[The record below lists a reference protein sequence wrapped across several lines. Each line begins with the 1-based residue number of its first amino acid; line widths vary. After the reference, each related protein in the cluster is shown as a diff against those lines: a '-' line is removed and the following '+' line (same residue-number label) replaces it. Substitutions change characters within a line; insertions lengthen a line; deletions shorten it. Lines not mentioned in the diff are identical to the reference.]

1 MARYPAQD
9 AGEAVSDDRPIAV
22 RRKRRSSS
30 GKADSPSQTSVPQSN
45 NLNDS
50 RQTTPGEAKTPT
62 KPRKRVRFS
71 EPGPEVSTSSSS
83 TGLTPH
89 IKRTTLATAA
99 QSSAPSWPRLLAEK
113 PRRRLSLP
121 TALAG
126 SLPSPSL
133 TPSPT
138 ICVSGEVQVPSL
150 RQALDERTKRR
161 LRRNHMSEEIND
173 ISEEKKSTTKME
185 QQIHELKTELAV
197 ARQLG
202 KEVADSTND
211 GGGDTGRIQELEN
224 EIGQLK
230 EEMRERSKTADPFVT
245 DDIFHDPT
253 PPHSSSQND
262 NVDDENLVARAE
274 GSSNVLREITHF
286 PLAPSVTGAV
296 VQAPVPSFTD
306 SNVFRSAR
314 LSLEYLFPGETALGL
329 ATEDPKLIIDNMLDR
344 LRTLKAQ
351 ALLAEE
357 ALSTSKTQESNLRN
371 QFNAVLQ
378 QLDRSRKNA
387 EAISIVQSTEKSRA
401 NQAESTAHNLETV
414 VEQTTLRVK
423 ELESDVDEKQRSVQK
438 LQDALESYRVEV
450 GKLELLITQMEA
462 GHITALAEL
471 RGEMDEA
478 VADLECHVAAEISGR
493 RAAEKA
499 AVERGERIKQLEA
512 LERELKDAVNEK
524 QKIIRAL
531 ETDVVEAKEAGEKEV
546 GSLNVEI
553 GELASSLEGAKAD
566 TAKIGREKLSLI
578 KMLEQEKAAGVR
590 AVEAIQAE
598 MAQCMEKIN
607 EVKETHI
614 KDAQQR
620 GAEVAEHKGLLTPV
634 SACRFKDGFRE
645 VEGYVEVKRG
655 KVRGRKRPDSG
666 IGVLEEDEEDEE
678 MLDA

>member
-1 MARYPAQD
+1 MARYPA
-9 AGEAVSDDRPIAV
+9 GESVSDDRPIAV

-30 GKADSPSQTSVPQSN
+30 GQADSPSQTTVSQSTN
-45 NLNDS
+45 RDES
-50 RQTTPGEAKTPT
+50 QQTTLGETKTPT
-62 KPRKRVRFS
+62 KPKKRVRFS
-71 EPGPEVSTSSSS
+71 DPRPEASTSSSSS

-113 PRRRLSLP
+113 PRRRVSLP
-121 TALAG
+121 TTLAG

-138 ICVSGEVQVPSL
+138 IRVSGEFQIPSL
-150 RQALDERTKRR
+150 RQTLDERTKRR

-173 ISEEKKSTTKME
+173 IDEEKRSTSKMV
-185 QQIHELKTELAV
+185 QQIHELKTELEL

-202 KEVADSTND
+202 KEVADSSND
-211 GGGDTGRIQELEN
+211 SGGDTVRIQELEN
-224 EIGQLK
+224 EIGRLK
-230 EEMRERSKTADPFVT
+230 EEMREGSMTADPFVT

-262 NVDDENLVARAE
+262 NVDDENLVVSAE
-274 GSSNVLREITHF
+274 GSGNVLREITQF
-286 PLAPSVTGAV
+286 PLAPPVIGAV
-296 VQAPVPSFTD
+296 VQASIPPFTD
-306 SNVFRSAR
+306 SDVFRSAR

-387 EAISIVQSTEKSRA
+387 EAISIVQSTESSRA
-401 NQAESTAHNLETV
+401 DHAESTAHSLETV

-423 ELESDVDEKQRSVQK
+423 ELESDVDEKQRSIQK

-462 GHITALAEL
+462 GHSTALAEL

-478 VADLECHVAAEISGR
+478 VADLECHVAAEINGR
-493 RAAEKA
+493 RAAEKE

-531 ETDVVEAKEAGEKEV
+531 ETEVGDAKEAGEKEI
-546 GSLNVEI
+546 GSLNVVV
-553 GELASSLEGAKAD
+553 GELASGLEGAKAD
-566 TAKIGREKLSLI
+566 MAKIDREKSRLI
-578 KMLEQEKAAGVR
+578 KMLEQEKAAGVK

-598 MAQCMEKIN
+598 MAQCMEKI
-607 EVKETHI
+607 EGVKETHL
-614 KDAQQR
+614 KDGQQR
-620 GAEVAEHKGLLTPV
+620 GVEVAEHKGLLTPV

-655 KVRGRKRPDSG
+655 KVRGKKRPDSG
-666 IGVLEEDEEDEE
+666 IGILEEDEEDEE